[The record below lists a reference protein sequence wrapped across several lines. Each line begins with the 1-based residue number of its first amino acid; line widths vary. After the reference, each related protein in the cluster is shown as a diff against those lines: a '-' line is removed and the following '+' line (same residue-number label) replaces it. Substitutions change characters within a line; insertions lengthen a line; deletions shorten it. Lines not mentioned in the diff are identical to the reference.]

1 MSYPFTESKVY
12 FFNPLQ
18 GSFTDLDIV
27 DSAIH
32 GVVCQKSDFHGNSD
46 IQNSKKLDPLENKSK
61 KIQTKISQPFKDV
74 LVQEIDPWCI
84 TKSRIRYTY
93 AIWFV

>member
-1 MSYPFTESKVY
+1 LLAVNT
-12 FFNPLQ
+12 
-18 GSFTDLDIV
+18 TLDIV

-32 GVVCQKSDFHGNSD
+32 GVVCQKPDFHGNSE
-46 IQNSKKLDPLENKSK
+46 IQISKKLDHLEMTAK
-61 KIQTKISQPFKDV
+61 KFQAKICKTFKDI
-74 LVQEIDPWCI
+74 LVQEIDPCRI

>member
-1 MSYPFTESKVY
+1 MHHKLGKWKWFEKNHVRYDVS
-12 FFNPLQ
+12 
-18 GSFTDLDIV
+18 TDLDIV

-61 KIQTKISQPFKDV
+61 KNSDQNKLAF
-74 LVQEIDPWCI
+74 
-84 TKSRIRYTY
+84 
-93 AIWFV
+93 